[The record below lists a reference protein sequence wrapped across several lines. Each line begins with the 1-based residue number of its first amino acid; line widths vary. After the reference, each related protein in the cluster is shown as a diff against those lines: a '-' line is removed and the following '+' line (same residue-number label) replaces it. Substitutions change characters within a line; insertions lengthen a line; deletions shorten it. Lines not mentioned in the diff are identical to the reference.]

1 LNADALKV
9 WNEVVVELSAMGI
22 LSKSDGRA
30 LGRYCDALVRWRK
43 AAKFID
49 EHGDMYALK
58 DANGQPKC
66 FQQYPQVS
74 LYHKLGL
81 MLLRLEQE
89 FGLTPSA
96 RARFTAPM
104 ANSEINDVEREFF
117 GGDLRLAT

>member
-1 LNADALKV
+1 
-9 WNEVVVELSAMGI
+9 M
-22 LSKSDGRA
+22 
-30 LGRYCDALVRWRK
+30 GRYCDALVRWRK
-43 AAKFID
+43 A
-49 EHGDMYALK
+49 
-58 DANGQPKC
+58 ANGQPKC

-74 LYHKLGL
+74 LHHKLGL